1 MRWALPNAVIFTS
14 NPTQKVLIR
23 TLILSAAAKE
33 GIDMA
38 IFCTSLEN
46 VEKIIIHKIHIIYT
60 IEKNISFTKSKML

>member
-23 TLILSAAAKE
+23 TLILSAAGKE

-60 IEKNISFTKSKML
+60 IEKNISFTKLKML